1 MHMLKTRFHQ
11 NYTFN
16 DVRQVITSNNVIY
29 VQMCVHYKRGYFRR
43 VAKLMCTA
51 SLSDWIALSRTKFGW
66 LTAGKK
72 LFCFNHALKFISN

>member
-43 VAKLMCTA
+43 VAKLMYTA
-51 SLSDWIALSRTKFGW
+51 SRSDWFTFSSTKFDL
-66 LTAGKK
+66 LTA
-72 LFCFNHALKFISN
+72 SEYR